1 MLIMITI
8 AVLATLAATAVLIA
22 TMVAY
27 HIETNDA
34 RRERSL
40 ARMRAD
46 HLRRRSI

>member
-1 MLIMITI
+1 MLVMITI
-8 AVLATLAATAVLIA
+8 AVLATIAATVVLIA

-27 HIETNDA
+27 HVEANDM

-46 HLRRRSI
+46 HLRRRGI